1 MKQVFADFHVH
12 VGRSLGKPVKMAAAP
27 SLTLEN
33 LLDHARS
40 QKGLDLV
47 TVIDGV
53 CSGVRSEIRQLLA
66 DSRLIP
72 VDGGGFEYENGL
84 RVLLG
89 AEVEVAGP
97 NGGAAHFG
105 AWFGT
110 YETAEDF
117 GEWLGSVQKNVSLSS
132 QRIRSDAFS
141 LQKAVKSREGLFV
154 VHHAFTPH
162 KGLYGNCITHMQ
174 DMVDPQFV
182 DALELGLS
190 ADTDMADGVSELAP
204 FTFLSNSDAH
214 SLPKIAREYN
224 ALKLE
229 SVNFSE
235 VRQALLRQSERKVVA
250 NYGLLPALGKYHR
263 TYCLGCGSHWAAN
276 VPACSLCGSTKKV
289 MGVHERLQEVQ
300 DIPSAVHPSHRPP
313 YIHQVPLEFIPGLGP
328 KLRARLIDAFGNEMT
343 VLHRTSVVE
352 LAQVVGETLAV
363 RVEEARSGRVRVSS
377 GGGGIYGKL
386 QFES

>member
-1 MKQVFADFHVH
+1 VKQVFADFHVH

-33 LLDHARS
+33 LLDHARN

-47 TVIDGV
+47 TIIDGV
-53 CSGVRSEIRQLLA
+53 CSGVRTEIRQLIA

-72 VDGGGFEYENGL
+72 VVGGGFEYENGL

-89 AEVEVAGP
+89 AEVEAAGP
-97 NGGAAHFG
+97 RGGAAHFG

-117 GEWLGSVQKNVSLSS
+117 GEWLGTVQKNISLSS
-132 QRIRSDAFS
+132 QRIRTDAFS
-141 LQKAVKSREGLFV
+141 LQQAVKSRDGLFV

-162 KGLYGNCITHMQ
+162 KGIYGNCVTQIQ
-174 DMVDPQFV
+174 DMVDPSFV

-190 ADTDMADGVSELAP
+190 ADTDMADHVSELSE

-224 ALKLE
+224 ALQLA
-229 SVNFSE
+229 STNFGE

-263 TYCLGCGSHWAAN
+263 TYCLSCGSHGDA
-276 VPACSLCGSTKKV
+276 VVACGRCGSTKKV
-289 MGVHERLQEVQ
+289 KGVFERLQEVQ
-300 DIPSAVHPSHRPP
+300 DRSTSLHPSHRPP
-313 YIHQVPLEFIPGLGP
+313 YVHQVPLEFIPGLGP
-328 KLRARLIDAFGNEMT
+328 KMRSRLISAFGTEMT
-343 VLHRTSVVE
+343 VLHRTSVPE
-352 LAQVVGETLAV
+352 LAHVVGESLAL
-363 RVEEARSGRVRVSS
+363 RIEEARSGKIRVSS
-377 GGGGIYGKL
+377 GGGGIYGKVR
-386 QFES
+386 FES